1 MTPTAVEALR
11 RSRSE
16 PETFGVFYRHH
27 VAKLFAHIA
36 RRVCDSEVA
45 MDLTSETFAQA
56 YLARHRFRGRSD
68 EQASAWLYRIA
79 GRQLSRYFRR
89 SVVEQ
94 RALRRLG
101 IEPPQLTEDEQLR
114 LEELS
119 DTASFRATLRT
130 ELERLSRAQREALTL
145 RVVEELS
152 YSEVADR
159 LGISEEAA
167 RARVM
172 RGLKAL
178 GAGLQRSPTPQ
189 EARP

>member
-1 MTPTAVEALR
+1 MARQTVEALR

-16 PETFGVFYRHH
+16 PEAFSAFYRHH
-27 VAKLFAHIA
+27 VPTLFAHIL
-36 RRVCDSEVA
+36 RRVYDTEVA

-56 YLARHRFRGRSD
+56 YMSRHRFRGRAE

-79 GRQLSRYFRR
+79 SRQLSRYFRR
-89 SVVEQ
+89 SVVER

-101 IEPPQLTEDEQLR
+101 IEPPRLSEDEQVR

-119 DTASFRATLRT
+119 GTAGFRAIVRA
-130 ELERLSRAQREALTL
+130 ELEQLSPPQREALTL
-145 RVVEELS
+145 RVVQELP

-167 RARVM
+167 RARVA

-178 GAGLQRSPTPQ
+178 AAGLQASPTPK
-189 EARP
+189 EARV

>member
-1 MTPTAVEALR
+1 
-11 RSRSE
+11 
-16 PETFGVFYRHH
+16 
-27 VAKLFAHIA
+27 
-36 RRVCDSEVA
+36 

-56 YLARHRFRGRSD
+56 YMSRHRFRGRTE

-79 GRQLSRYFRR
+79 SRQLSRYFRR
-89 SVVEQ
+89 SVVER

-101 IEPPQLTEDEQLR
+101 IEPPRLSEDEQVR

-119 DTASFRATLRT
+119 GTAGFRAIVRA
-130 ELERLSRAQREALTL
+130 ELEQLSPPQREALTL
-145 RVVEELS
+145 RVVQELP

-167 RARVM
+167 RARVT

-178 GAGLQRSPTPQ
+178 AAGLQASPTAK
-189 EARP
+189 EALL